1 MPEFKQLIRLVDADL
16 DGNKQVFHALRKIKG
31 VSYSFSNV
39 ICNIANI
46 DKTAK
51 MGNLDNDQINL
62 LEDIIRNP
70 SKYKIPKWMFNR
82 RKDYDTGEY
91 KHLLSSE
98 IKLIKEFDIRRFKEI
113 KSYRGIRHGLG
124 QPVRGQRTRAHF
136 RKGRAVGVKKSKAA
150 KKGRV

>member
-136 RKGRAVGVKKSKAA
+136 RKGRAVGVK
-150 KKGRV
+150 